1 MQSSIEM
8 IAESSKII
16 FEHLCQNEFNLNITL
31 EKAEPVPIDYEFL
44 KYCINDTKERL
55 KIKLS
60 KGGICS
66 ELLIEQISLHRA
78 NYGERFGDKI
88 EFFNASEILDVIEKI
103 EHKKII
109 GTTFSNEPLKGYL
122 HIHHNTYSS
131 LGYSIVRNIKEF
143 WYNRDGKIKNN
154 RINDFEK
161 IIKKYDTINSSVIA
175 IEMHQKA
182 MAKKELKGEW
192 LIYKVING
200 TNYYLCLASHREGN
214 NRTESDENIFNS
226 KIAKCIIE
234 FPELK

>member
-1 MQSSIEM
+1 M
-8 IAESSKII
+8 IAKSSKII

-31 EKAEPVPIDYEFL
+31 EKTEPIPIDYEFL

-60 KGGICS
+60 KGGIYS

-88 EFFNASEILDVIEKI
+88 EYFNASEILDLIEKI

-109 GTTFSNEPLKGYL
+109 GTAFSDKPLKGYL

-143 WYNRDGKIKNN
+143 WFNRHGEIKND
-154 RINDFEK
+154 RIKDFEE
-161 IIKKYDTINSSVIA
+161 IIKKYETQKFSEIA

-182 MAKKELKGEW
+182 MTKKELKGEW
-192 LIYKVING
+192 LIYKVIDG
-200 TNYYLCLASHREGN
+200 INYYLCLASHREGI